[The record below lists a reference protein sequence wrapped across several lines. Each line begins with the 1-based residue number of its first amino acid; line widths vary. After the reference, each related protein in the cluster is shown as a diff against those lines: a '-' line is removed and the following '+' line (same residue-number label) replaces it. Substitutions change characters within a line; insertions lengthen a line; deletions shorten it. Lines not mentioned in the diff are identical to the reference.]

1 KIENRKSKI
10 LVDIHITDL
19 FHSYPN
25 SVEALR
31 GVSLDVPSGSQLA
44 LLGQNGAGKTT
55 LVKHLNGLLKPTRGS
70 VRIGDWDT
78 REHSIAQLA
87 RRVGFVFQNPDD
99 QLFKT
104 SVEDEIAV
112 GPTYLQIAPDE
123 IQARVAYALDVCALN
138 AVRAAHPYDLSPWQR
153 RWVAIASVVAMRTP
167 IVILD
172 EPTTG
177 QDAVGLARLAR
188 LLEEWRAQ
196 KVTVVVVTHDVDF
209 AVEHFGDVC
218 LMAGGKLLARGG
230 AEVFAE
236 TAHVSRA
243 ALDLPQLMRLAQALG
258 LARLPAH
265 AEEFVDALAHENGS

>member
-1 KIENRKSKI
+1 M
-10 LVDIHITDL
+10 DIQIRDL
-19 FHSYPN
+19 THTYPTG
-25 SVEALR
+25 VEALG
-31 GVSLDVPSGSQLA
+31 GVSLDIAAGARVV

-55 LVKHLNGLLKPTRGS
+55 LVKHFNGLLKPTRGS